1 MGEAENNCLPGYDGN
16 GNVAVLVKT
25 STGTV
30 AAAYEYSPFGE
41 TLAEN
46 GEYAEHNPFRFSTK
60 YAEAHSNLIY
70 YGHRYHSPTVGSWES
85 RDPIEDEGGTN
96 LYGFLANNPIKD
108 AIGLRIITLEF
119 NAFIPGDTALP
130 DCDTPGGPA
139 PEC

>member
-1 MGEAENNCLPGYDGN
+1 MLHGAAGIGGLLLMGEAENNCLPGYDGN

-70 YGHRYHSPTVGSWES
+70 YGHRYIALRLAAGNQETRSRTKVAPIFTASWPTIQSKMQL
-85 RDPIEDEGGTN
+85 D
-96 LYGFLANNPIKD
+96 
-108 AIGLRIITLEF
+108 
-119 NAFIPGDTALP
+119 
-130 DCDTPGGPA
+130 
-139 PEC
+139 